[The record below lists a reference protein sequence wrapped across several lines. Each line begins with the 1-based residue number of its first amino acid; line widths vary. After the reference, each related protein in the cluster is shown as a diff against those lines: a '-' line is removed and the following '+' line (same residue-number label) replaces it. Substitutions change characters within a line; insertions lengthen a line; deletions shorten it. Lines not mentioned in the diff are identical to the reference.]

1 LGLLRPAG
9 LQQLDSTSSITTTS
23 IAATTGITTSAS
35 AITAAPTTEHRRLAA
50 YGRKH
55 QRVRSL

>member
-23 IAATTGITTSAS
+23 IAATTGITTSA
-35 AITAAPTTEHRRLAA
+35 APTTEHRRLAA